1 MAIKSREE
9 KVKEWL
15 LVVVILLLFRM
26 ALLSSG
32 FGILPIPLV
41 DDIAGAGLEFLE
53 RIFKI
58 ARGGN

>member
-1 MAIKSREE
+1 MII
-9 KVKEWL
+9 
-15 LVVVILLLFRM
+15 ILLLFRM

-32 FGILPIPLV
+32 FGILPIPVV
-41 DDIAGAGLEFLE
+41 DDIAGGGLAYLE